1 MAKLIRLLFP
11 AILLGFGYLAYTQ
24 LSTKKEAVEKAPRE
38 RRIIETEAL
47 LLQRTDFR
55 VTLTSEGVVQSH
67 NETGLTP
74 RVNGRIIKIA
84 PEFESGSFFEK
95 DDILLELD
103 PSDFEAAVI
112 SAEARLARAEASLA
126 QEAARAEQAL
136 LDWKDLGYTEEPTD
150 LVLRK
155 PQLKEAH
162 ANVKAAIADLSEVRR
177 DLDRTKVIAPYA
189 GRVKTRLVGL
199 GQSVSSGTT
208 LGEIFSTDFA
218 EIRLSLSA
226 RELNHIE
233 LPNNPGD
240 APIPV
245 TFTDALSDH
254 TPQTWEGSIV
264 RTEGTLDEKSRKLF
278 VIARVDDPFGLKTKT
293 AVPLRIGQPVRAVL
307 QGGFIPNVFI
317 IPRSSLRRPNE
328 ITLIHPDELTLLRQ
342 RINPIWRDEEN
353 LIVRDDITEGW
364 HLVTTRLNSVP
375 DGAKVKIIIP
385 EEEAPQTAASNEKTG
400 PQS

>member
-11 AILLGFGYLAYTQ
+11 AILLGFGYLGYKQ
-24 LSTKKEAVEKAPRE
+24 LSAKQATPPKVQRE

-47 LLQRTDFR
+47 LLERTDFR
-55 VTLTSEGVVQSH
+55 VTLSSEGVVQSH

-74 RVNGRIIKIA
+74 RVNGRVIKIA

-95 DDILLELD
+95 GSVLLELD
-103 PSDFEAAVI
+103 PSDFEAAVS

-155 PQLKEAH
+155 PQLKEAN
-162 ANVKAAIADLSEVRR
+162 ANVKAAIADLSEARR
-177 DLDRTKVIAPYA
+177 DLERTKVIAPYA

-226 RELNHIE
+226 RELNHIN

-240 APIPV
+240 EPVPV
-245 TFTDALSDH
+245 TFTDALSDFS
-254 TPQTWEGSIV
+254 PQVWQGSIV

-293 AVPLRIGQPVRAVL
+293 AAPLRIGQPVRAVL
-307 QGGFIPNVFI
+307 KGGIIPDVFI

-328 ITLIHPDELTLLRQ
+328 ITLIHPEDFTLLRQ
-342 RINPIWRDEEN
+342 RIDPIWRDEEN
-353 LIVRDDITEGW
+353 LIVHDDITEGW
-364 HLVTTRLNSVP
+364 HLVTTRLSAVP
-375 DGAKVKIIIP
+375 DGAKVKIITP
-385 EEEAPQTAASNEKTG
+385 EEVPPQTAASTEQAG
-400 PQS
+400 PRT

>member
-11 AILLGFGYLAYTQ
+11 AILLGFGYLGYKQ
-24 LSTKKEAVEKAPRE
+24 LSAKQATPPKVQRE

-47 LLQRTDFR
+47 LLERTDFR
-55 VTLTSEGVVQSH
+55 VTLSSEGVVQSH

-74 RVNGRIIKIA
+74 RVNGRVIKIA

-95 DDILLELD
+95 GSVLLELD
-103 PSDFEAAVI
+103 PSDFEAAVS

-155 PQLKEAH
+155 PQLKEAN
-162 ANVKAAIADLSEVRR
+162 ANVKAAIADLSEARR
-177 DLDRTKVIAPYA
+177 DLERTKVIAPYA

-226 RELNHIE
+226 RELNHIN

-240 APIPV
+240 EPVPV
-245 TFTDALSDH
+245 TFTDALSDFS
-254 TPQTWEGSIV
+254 PQVWQGSIV
-264 RTEGTLDEKSRKLF
+264 RTEGALDEKSRKLF

-293 AVPLRIGQPVRAVL
+293 AAPLRIGQPVRAVL
-307 QGGFIPNVFI
+307 KGGIIPDVFI

-328 ITLIHPDELTLLRQ
+328 ITLIHPEDFTLLRQ
-342 RINPIWRDEEN
+342 RIDPIWRDEEN
-353 LIVRDDITEGW
+353 LIVHDDITEGW
-364 HLVTTRLNSVP
+364 HLVTTRLSAVP
-375 DGAKVKIIIP
+375 DGAKVKIITP
-385 EEEAPQTAASNEKTG
+385 EEVPPQTAASTEQAG
-400 PQS
+400 PRT